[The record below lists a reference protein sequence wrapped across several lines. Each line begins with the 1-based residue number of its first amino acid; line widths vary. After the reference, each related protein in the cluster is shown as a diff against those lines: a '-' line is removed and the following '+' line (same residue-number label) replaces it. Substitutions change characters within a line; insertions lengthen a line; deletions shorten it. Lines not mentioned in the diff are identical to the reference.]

1 MTGTT
6 ERDAEIER
14 LVLMQTATTI
24 GAALEGTRRPG
35 QGVIGL
41 ASIAHLLRERK
52 LICFDGQ
59 REHRKDILT
68 TPAAFLEE
76 HGHGVD
82 RVLDTSKRNSARYDE
97 AVGRRDFNAIR
108 DALRAQAAAVHPKV
122 GREGGGPLD
131 GWYAIEW
138 CEVGVKDTETERT
151 VQKKTAVII
160 GLDGYAEADNAAER
174 IRNELD
180 YELDTRPGQRSRKV
194 IRSTGI
200 MPGEDRGSRLV
211 DAISRTRF
219 LMERPGRRIAWI
231 RPANVLMNL
240 PDAALVTMNTCS
252 GILRGMRRI
261 YPAGQPKDLN
271 TRRTRR

>member
-1 MTGTT
+1 MAHTA

-14 LVLMQTATTI
+14 HVAMQTATTI
-24 GAALEGTRRPG
+24 NAALEGTRRPG
-35 QGVIGL
+35 QGAIGL
-41 ASIAHLLRERK
+41 TSIARLLRERK

-76 HGHGVD
+76 HGHGVY
-82 RVLDTSKRNSARYDE
+82 RILDASRRNSARYDK

-108 DALRAQAAAVHPKV
+108 DALRAQAAAVHPEV
-122 GREGGGPLD
+122 SHEGGAPLD

-151 VQKKTAVII
+151 VQKKPAVII

-180 YELDTRPGQRSRKV
+180 YELDTRPGLRSRKI

-219 LMERPGRRIAWI
+219 LTERPGRRIAWI

-240 PDAALVTMNTCS
+240 PDAALVTMDTCS
-252 GILRGMRRI
+252 GILQGMRRM
-261 YPAGQPKDLN
+261 YPAGQPKNLN

>member
-1 MTGTT
+1 MAHTA

-14 LVLMQTATTI
+14 LVAMQTATTI
-24 GAALEGTRRPG
+24 DAALEGTRRPG
-35 QGVIGL
+35 QGAAGL
-41 ASIAHLLRERK
+41 ASIARLLRQRK

-82 RVLDTSKRNSARYDE
+82 GILNASRRNSARYDK

-108 DALRAQAAAVHPKV
+108 NALRAQAAAVHPV
-122 GREGGGPLD
+122 GSREGGGPLD

-138 CEVGVKDTETERT
+138 CEVGVRDTETERT

-180 YELDTRPGQRSRKV
+180 YELDTRPGQRSRRV

-219 LMERPGRRIAWI
+219 LTEHPGRRIAWI

-252 GILRGMRRI
+252 GILQDMRRI

-271 TRRTRR
+271 TRRTRG

>member
-14 LVLMQTATTI
+14 HVAMQTATTI

-35 QGVIGL
+35 QGAIGL
-41 ASIAHLLRERK
+41 GSIARLLRERK

-76 HGHGVD
+76 HGHGVY
-82 RVLDTSKRNSARYDE
+82 RILDASRRNSARYDK

-108 DALRAQAAAVHPKV
+108 DALRAQAAAVHPEV
-122 GREGGGPLD
+122 SHEGGGPLD

-160 GLDGYAEADNAAER
+160 ASTATQKR
-174 IRNELD
+174 T
-180 YELDTRPGQRSRKV
+180 TRPNASETNSTTNSTPGGQKSRRV

-200 MPGEDRGSRLV
+200 MPGENRGSRLV

-219 LMERPGRRIAWI
+219 LTERPGRRIAWI

-271 TRRTRR
+271 TKRTRG